1 MKLYLVEAS
10 WCDYGQYDSFVVWAE
25 SPEEALNQVRAND
38 VHETMDNF
46 KDNVKVTETMDNFKD
61 NVKVTE
67 IKKPKESGIVLGLFN
82 AG

>member
-10 WCDYGQYDSFVVWAE
+10 WCDYDQYDSFVVWAK
-25 SPEEALNQVRAND
+25 SPDEALSLVRVKD
-38 VHETMDNF
+38 DPTTMNNF
-46 KDNVKVTETMDNFKD
+46 ND

-67 IKKPKESGIVLGLFN
+67 IKKPKESGIVLGSFN

>member
-10 WCDYGQYDSFVVWAE
+10 WCDYDQYDSFVVWAK
-25 SPEEALNQVRAND
+25 SPDEALSLVRAKD
-38 VHETMDNF
+38 DPTTMNNF
-46 KDNVKVTETMDNFKD
+46 ND

-67 IKKPKESGIVLGLFN
+67 IKKPKESGIVLSSFN

>member
-10 WCDYGQYDSFVVWAE
+10 WCDYDQYDSFVVWAK
-25 SPEEALNQVRAND
+25 SQDEALSLVRAKD
-38 VHETMDNF
+38 DPITMNNF
-46 KDNVKVTETMDNFKD
+46 ND

-67 IKKPKESGIVLGLFN
+67 IKKPKESGIVLGSFN

>member
-10 WCDYGQYDSFVVWAE
+10 WCDYDQYDSFVVWAK
-25 SPEEALNQVRAND
+25 SPDEALSLVRAKD
-38 VHETMDNF
+38 DPTTMNNF
-46 KDNVKVTETMDNFKD
+46 ND

-67 IKKPKESGIVLGLFN
+67 IKKPKESGIVLGSFN